1 MKKIIIFDSSVI
13 INFALNGILDILEK
27 LKEIFPGKFIITQEI
42 KKEIIDIPLNNKKY
56 ELEALQ
62 IKKLVDNGIFEF
74 PSSIEIKD
82 FEVTK
87 KTKEILNEV
96 NSIFSARNKF
106 IHLIE
111 EGEASCVALSLL
123 CEDKKIEN
131 VVAVDERTMRILC
144 ENPLNL
150 KKLFEMKLH
159 TNVDMKN
166 NLDKLRSIK
175 CIRSSELVFIAYKRK
190 LIEIKN
196 NNILDAL
203 LYAVKFK
210 GTSISE
216 SEIMEIKKLAK
227 NI

>member
-123 CEDKKIEN
+123 CKDKKIEN